1 MQDVRLFVCN
11 MPKWEGTLQIPIHLM
26 ERKSNTV
33 YEQLVY
39 VWRLLSGGC
48 SQQWPPVTL
57 NWSNCLS
64 SCDWS
69 GTRSLDSVHGFLL
82 WLLVNTTFLHLPF
95 FLKNNCLLFSNDPLQ
110 CLLRYEKIYSV
121 ICFLLP
127 LPSFMC
133 CTAQVS
139 NQRDRWSNCCSHA
152 VAIKLR
158 HLAPGFWQAC
168 STIGVCIRS
177 HRSLTVCMCWPQRP
191 EGALLSTYALF
202 HCLPASQSIAVHK
215 LILTSH
221 LRHPHFAGCTPAM
234 LTYLELRTVLKG
246 AFGF

>member
-1 MQDVRLFVCN
+1 MQDVRLFVCYV
-11 MPKWEGTLQIPIHLM
+11 PKWEGTLQIPIHLT

-33 YEQLVY
+33 YERHVY
-39 VWRLLSGGC
+39 IWRLLSGGC
-48 SQQWPPVTL
+48 SQQRPPVTL

-64 SCDWS
+64 SCGWGVS
-69 GTRSLDSVHGFLL
+69 TPRMDSCCDYWWISHSSIYL
-82 WLLVNTTFLHLPF
+82 F
-95 FLKNNCLLFSNDPLQ
+95 FLKKTKNNCLLFSNDPLQ
-110 CLLRYEKIYSV
+110 CLLWYEKIYSV

-133 CTAQVS
+133 CTAHVS
-139 NQRDRWSNCCSHA
+139 NRRDRWSNCCSHA

-158 HLAPGFWQAC
+158 HLAPGFWQAR
-168 STIGVCIRS
+168 STIGACIRS
-177 HRSLTVCMCWPQRP
+177 HRSLTVCMCWPHWP

-202 HCLPASQSIAVHK
+202 HCLPASQSITVHK

-221 LRHPHFAGCTPAM
+221 LRHPHFAGCTPAT